1 MEGRYPTWMELGRT
15 LRVTPRERLNADI
28 HGRSSGTFYTDIEL
42 TLIAYDDVREGWCDY
57 RAEDMAGNGYHVR
70 QYRHEPLLRDDDHIP
85 PYLRTRIN
93 LPFGEARRGGA
104 FFLVWRRID
113 ATSVEELLAN
123 APSPLPLDRLI
134 IILAPVVRLLEALH
148 EHGFA
153 AGTLLP
159 RRVLIAPSL
168 ETSLHFVEA
177 PHQLGAPLIPWGE
190 TPGSIHPRA
199 FSAFPGAHDMDSEIY
214 SLASFAWNLLAGAL
228 PPASAATNF
237 RHAVALRGFRPDLPP
252 GIAPLI
258 EAGLTTRPTLHYP
271 TPRIFLETLT
281 DAIRNVQRLRPHSVR
296 GLTVAAETHIGIQ
309 KRHVMPVNQD
319 AILAAS
325 SGGDMALLLVSDGV
339 STADY
344 GSGDIASEF
353 IRAEAFRAWRQIDD
367 ADLETTAQR
376 VAWLR
381 QILERANKG
390 IVDYINDQFA
400 PFHGDP
406 SRVMAATAVLALV
419 SFGRLTLISTGDSP
433 AFLVRD
439 GQIERLNRD
448 MNVLTMSLVAGVDLD
463 EVLQSG
469 WPDALASCVGSF
481 VIDENHY
488 LHSAP
493 VETDAL
499 EFTLAPDDRLVLCS
513 DGLTD
518 YIADNPAAGAEIIR
532 RVVAYDT
539 PAAIAALE
547 LILLGNRGG
556 GGDNVSVALC
566 YVSDEESPIIVAAED
581 IDHVRRVPHSD
592 T

>member
-1 MEGRYPTWMELGRT
+1 MEGQQQSWMPLGRT
-15 LRVTPRERLNADI
+15 LRVSPRERLNADA
-28 HGRSSGTFYTDIEL
+28 HGRMTGAFYTDIEL
-42 TLIAYDDVREGWCDY
+42 TLRACEDVREGWCDY
-57 RAEDMAGNGYHVR
+57 RAEDMTGNLYYVR
-70 QYRHEPLLRDDDHIP
+70 QYRHEPLIPDDDHFP
-85 PYLRTRIN
+85 SFLRARVN
-93 LPFGEARRGGA
+93 LPFAEARRAGA

-113 ATSVEELLAN
+113 ATSVDELLEN
-123 APSPLPLDRLI
+123 APRPLPLDRLI

-148 EHGFA
+148 EQGFA
-153 AGTLLP
+153 AGSLLP
-159 RRVLIAPSL
+159 SRVMIAPSL
-168 ETSLHFVEA
+168 ETSLHLVES
-177 PHQLGAPLIPWGE
+177 PHQLGRPLVPWGE

-199 FSAFPGAHDMDSEIY
+199 FSAFPGVHDMDSEVY
-214 SLASFAWNLLAGAL
+214 ALASFAWNLLAGAL

-237 RHAVALRGFRPDLPP
+237 RHAIALRGFRPDLPP

-258 EAGLTTRPTLHYP
+258 EAALSTRPTLHYP
-271 TPRIFLETLT
+271 TPRAFLNALT
-281 DAIRNVQRLRPHSVR
+281 EAVRNVQRLRPHSVR
-296 GLTVAAETHIGIQ
+296 GLSVAAETHIGIQ
-309 KRHVMPVNQD
+309 KRHVMPINQD

-325 SGGDMALLLVSDGV
+325 SGGDVALLLVSDGV

-376 VAWLR
+376 ASWLR
-381 QILERANKG
+381 QIIERANRA

-400 PFHGDP
+400 PFKGDP
-406 SRVMAATAVLALV
+406 SRVMAATAVLGLV
-419 SFGRLTLISTGDSP
+419 AFGRLTLISTGDSP

-439 GQIERLNRD
+439 GHIERLNRD
-448 MNVLTMSLVAGVDLD
+448 MNVLTMGLVAGADIDDL
-463 EVLQSG
+463 LQSG
-469 WPDALASCVGSF
+469 WPDALAACVGSF
-481 VIDENHY
+481 VIDDLGY
-488 LHSAP
+488 LQPAT

-566 YVSDEESPIIVAAED
+566 YLSDEESPIIVATEELE
-581 IDHVRRVPHSD
+581 HVRRPAGGE
-592 T
+592 